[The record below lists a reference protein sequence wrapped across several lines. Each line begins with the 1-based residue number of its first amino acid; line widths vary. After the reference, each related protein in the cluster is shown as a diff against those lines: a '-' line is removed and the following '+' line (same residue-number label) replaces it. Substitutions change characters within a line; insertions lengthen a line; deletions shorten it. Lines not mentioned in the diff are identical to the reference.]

1 MDLFYF
7 IFFCGFKKVGK
18 QLPGPFL
25 ASFCL
30 MTLET
35 GGRYCVERE
44 VGPRDRES
52 LTLLFQI
59 FMKSGCI
66 HFLERL

>member
-1 MDLFYF
+1 MDLFF
-7 IFFCGFKKVGK
+7 LRLKGLGK
-18 QLPGPFL
+18 ELPGPFL
-25 ASFCL
+25 ASFCF

-35 GGRYCVERE
+35 GRRYCVERE
-44 VGPRDRES
+44 VGSRGRENLS
-52 LTLLFQI
+52 LLFQL